1 MNEYVFNDIYGN
13 ESARNKY
20 QQNPQYTYFNN
31 VLKLHNKYYED
42 GEMHSYIFSPR
53 TKIKIPKLHPPEK
66 SLKIQTGNLKEMNE
80 TIYTYYNV

>member
-1 MNEYVFNDIYGN
+1 
-13 ESARNKY
+13 
-20 QQNPQYTYFNN
+20 
-31 VLKLHNKYYED
+31 
-42 GEMHSYIFSPR
+42 MHSYIFSPR

>member
-20 QQNPQYTYFNN
+20 QENPEYTYFNN

-53 TKIKIPKLHPPEK
+53 IKIPKLHTPEK
-66 SLKIQTGNLKEMNE
+66 SLKVPNGNANE